1 MALQQRP
8 KVLYIHQYF
17 ETPEESGRTRS
28 YWFAKELVRRGF
40 EVSVITSMHSHSKRK
55 AGVYDIEGIKVTY
68 LENSYDN
75 AMSIGSKIWS
85 FLRFMFMSSWVCL
98 RMKNVDLVYATSTP
112 LTVGIPALLRKWLRG
127 TPFIF
132 EVRDLWPE
140 FPIQVGAI
148 KNKGVINILRWVE
161 KLIYS
166 NSRHIVALSP
176 GMKDGVISTGVY
188 DGKVSVIPNMSKPD
202 LFYPREC
209 DEQVTRK
216 FGLEKNDFKV
226 IHFGTM
232 GVANGLEY
240 IIHAAHNLH
249 KSKVENIQFYF
260 AGKGAM
266 EEKLIAMVQEFGMNN
281 VHFLGYMNTY
291 EISEIV
297 NCCDVSITSFAD
309 LPVLETN
316 SPNKLFDS
324 LAAGKAV
331 IVNSA
336 GWTKT
341 LVEEAN
347 CGVYVDVKHPEQLA
361 DALLNLSQSLD
372 EVTEMG
378 NNARKLALKKYD
390 KELLVDSFATIVENE
405 LSHV

>member
-1 MALQQRP
+1 M
-8 KVLYIHQYF
+8 KILYIHQYF

-28 YWFAKELVRRGF
+28 YWFAKELVRKGYD
-40 EVSVITSMHSHSKRK
+40 VNVITSMHSHSKRT

-75 AMSIGSKIWS
+75 TMSIGSKVWS

-112 LTVGIPALLRKWLRG
+112 LTVGIPALVRKWLKG
-127 TPFIF
+127 TPFVF

-148 KNKGVINILRWVE
+148 KNKGVISVLRWME

-166 NSRHIVALSP
+166 NSRHVVALSP
-176 GMKDGVISTGVY
+176 GMKDGVVSAGVP
-188 DGKVSVIPNMSKPD
+188 DTKVTVIPNMSKPD
-202 LFYPREC
+202 LFYPHEC
-209 DEQVTRK
+209 DKQVACKYR
-216 FGLEKNDFKV
+216 LEKQNFNV
-226 IHFGTM
+226 IHFGTL

-240 IIHAAHNLH
+240 IIHAAYKLH
-249 KSKVENIQFYF
+249 KSEVANIQFYF
-260 AGKGAM
+260 AGMGAM
-266 EEKLIAMVQEFGMNN
+266 EEKLTSMVQEFGMNN

-291 EISEIV
+291 EVSEIV
-297 NCCDVSITSFAD
+297 NCCDITVTSFAD

-341 LVEEAN
+341 LVEEAK
-347 CGVYVDVKHPEQLA
+347 CGVYVDVNHPEQLSE
-361 DALLNLSQSLD
+361 ALVNLSQSPD
-372 EVTEMG
+372 MVAEMG
-378 NNARKLALKKYD
+378 RNARNLALMKYD
-390 KELLVDSFATIVENE
+390 KELLVESFAAIIENE
-405 LSHV
+405 LKNV